1 MYTPNYNI
9 YFKNLILA
17 ITEDTV
23 TISFLELAGFYMLFV
38 FKENVGVFFP
48 FRKLS
53 KTKCTMF
60 YNVLLTMVLENI
72 FV

>member
-1 MYTPNYNI
+1 M
-9 YFKNLILA
+9 A

-38 FKENVGVFFP
+38 FKGIFVSP

-53 KTKCTMF
+53 KTKYTMF